1 MSRFDKLV
9 KQILDDRPTSY
20 KEAESL
26 LIKLGF
32 ELRIRGSHHV
42 FAKPD
47 YARNVSIKVR
57 TQLLPYQIRLIQE
70 VLKDHGY

>member
-1 MSRFDKLV
+1 MSKFDKLV
-9 KQILDDRPTSY
+9 EQILDGRPTSY
-20 KEAESL
+20 KEAESVL
-26 LIKLGF
+26 TKLGF

-47 YARNVSIKVR
+47 YNRNVSIKIR

-70 VLKDHGY
+70 VLKDYGY